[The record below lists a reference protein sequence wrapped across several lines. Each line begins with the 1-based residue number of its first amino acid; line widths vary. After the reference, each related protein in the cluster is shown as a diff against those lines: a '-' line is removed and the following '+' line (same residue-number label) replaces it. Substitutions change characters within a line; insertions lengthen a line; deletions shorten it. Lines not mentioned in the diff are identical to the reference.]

1 MGFAEDINRWAQ
13 RTEEKLDLA
22 AQKIALDLFERVI
35 MATPVD
41 SGRARANWQVTIG
54 TVPNGTLDLTDKTG
68 QATISRATAT
78 AAGLKAGD
86 VIYMVNNLPYIQRLE
101 DGYSGQAPAGM
112 VGLAVQD
119 CQEIARQVGFE
130 LVVI

>member
-1 MGFAEDINRWAQ
+1 
-13 RTEEKLDLA
+13 
-22 AQKIALDLFERVI
+22 
-35 MATPVD
+35 
-41 SGRARANWQVTIG
+41 GRARANWQVTIG

-119 CQEIARQVGFE
+119 FQEIARQVGFE

>member
-22 AQKIALDLFERVI
+22 VQKIALDLFERVI

-112 VGLAVQD
+112 VGLAVQEF
-119 CQEIARQVGFE
+119 QEIARQVGFE